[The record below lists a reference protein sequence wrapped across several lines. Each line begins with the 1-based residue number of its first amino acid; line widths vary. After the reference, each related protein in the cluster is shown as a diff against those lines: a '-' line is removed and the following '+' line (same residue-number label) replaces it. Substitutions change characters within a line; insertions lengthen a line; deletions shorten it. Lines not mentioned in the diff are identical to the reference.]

1 MSAQQQMLLGIRT
14 DDPFYSSVVTLLHCD
29 GTNGSTTF
37 TDNSPAPLTVTATNT
52 TVSTSRFKFGTGSGV
67 FSSGSNSCLKMPAG
81 ATWDFSTGNW
91 TVEMFVYVNSY
102 NAQTSR
108 LFQTADGDL
117 AVSVY
122 MTMDNLGNLVLSA
135 SSNGV
140 FPPNLFSGSAAT
152 PIGLNEWTHV
162 AYVRNGS
169 QFTAYIN
176 GVGTLIATTASSLYY
191 SAAAVPV
198 IGGQTSPQRSLN
210 GNIDELR
217 ITKGVARY
225 TANFTPPAQPFP
237 NY

>member
-1 MSAQQQMLLGIRT
+1 MSAPQQVLAGVRT
-14 DDPFYSSVVTLLHCD
+14 NDPYFSSNVLLLHCD

-37 TDNSPAPLTVTATNT
+37 TDNSPIGNTVTAVNT

-67 FSSGSNSCLKMPAG
+67 FSGASNSCLKLPAG
-81 ATWDFSTGNW
+81 ATWNFSTGDW
-91 TVEMFVYVNSY
+91 TVEMFVYVTSY

-117 AVSVY
+117 AVSIY
-122 MTMDNLGNLVLSA
+122 MTMDNVGNLVLSA

-152 PIGLNEWTHV
+152 PIGLNAWTHV
-162 AYVRNGS
+162 AYVRNGN

-191 SAAAVPV
+191 NAAAVPV
-198 IGGQTSPQRSLN
+198 IGGQTTPQRSLN
-210 GNIDELR
+210 GNIDEVR

-225 TANFTPPAQPFP
+225 TANFTPPAMAFF

>member
-1 MSAQQQMLLGIRT
+1 MLAGVRT
-14 DDPFYSSVVTLLHCD
+14 NDPYFSSNVLLLHCD

-37 TDNSPAPLTVTATNT
+37 TDNSLINNTVTASGT
-52 TVSTSRFKFGTGSGV
+52 TVSTSRFKFGTGSGL
-67 FSSGSNSCLKMPAG
+67 FSAGSTSNLKLPAG
-81 ATWDFSTGNW
+81 ATWNFSTGDW
-91 TVEMFVYVNSY
+91 TVEMFVYLTAY

-108 LFQTADGDL
+108 LFQTGDGDL
-117 AVSVY
+117 AVAIY
-122 MTMDNLGNLVLSA
+122 MTVDNVGNLVLSA

-152 PIGLNEWTHV
+152 KINRNEWTHV

-169 QFTAYIN
+169 EFTAYVN
-176 GVGTLIATTASSLYY
+176 GVGTLIATTFSSLYY

-198 IGGQTSPQRSLN
+198 IGGQTSPQRSLI
-210 GNIDELR
+210 GNIDEVR

-225 TANFTPPAQPFP
+225 TSNFTPPAMAFF